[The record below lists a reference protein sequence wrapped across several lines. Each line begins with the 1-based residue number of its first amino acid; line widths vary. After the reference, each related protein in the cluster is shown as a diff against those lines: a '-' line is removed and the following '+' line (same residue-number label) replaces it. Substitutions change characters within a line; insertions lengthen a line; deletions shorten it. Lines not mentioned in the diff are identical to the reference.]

1 MPGGAGHFIAIMSE
15 TPEDVT
21 IGDPMKGKLVVK
33 KADLKNYY
41 HFTGFFL
48 VIHGN

>member
-1 MPGGAGHFIAIMSE
+1 MMSE
-15 TPEDVT
+15 TSDEVT

-33 KADLKNYY
+33 RSELKNYY

-48 VIHGN
+48 VIHPERPFPVSPP